1 MFDFSVRLME
11 ERDSEAVD
19 KIREA
24 NTLEY
29 LKSLQKTDPKRY
41 SNIVERSIHWHTVS
55 KDFFNFYLESG
66 SSFVAE
72 TKDKVVGFVFS
83 QTIEF
88 MHSEKRMMWV
98 EYIGV
103 LKEFQRHGIA
113 QSLLTK
119 VGDYAKQHSIPRVE
133 SSINPDN
140 TPSIRLH
147 KKVNFRVR
155 DWKRATYGLRHMG

>member
-11 ERDSEAVD
+11 ERDLEAVN
-19 KIREA
+19 KIRDA
-24 NTLEY
+24 NTLEH

-41 SNIVERSIHWHTVS
+41 SNVVKWSRHWRTVRTG
-55 KDFFNFYLESG
+55 FFSFYLKSG

-72 TKDKVVGFVFS
+72 AKGKVIGFVFS

-103 LKEFQRHGIA
+103 LKEFQRHGIGQA
-113 QSLLTK
+113 LLTK
-119 VGDYAKQHSIPRVE
+119 VVDYAKQHSILRLE
-133 SSINPDN
+133 STINPDN
-140 TPSIRLH
+140 IPSIGLH
-147 KKVNFRVR
+147 EKADFKVR